1 MLKFS
6 ANEQGSNSNSM
17 SLATTESQEKS
28 SSEAEKS
35 LLRREGFIDEE
46 LVQKLVISHAEHR
59 ERMSRE
65 KMEILQAEADY
76 AGWNLVTNHSSDRA
90 A

>member
-1 MLKFS
+1 
-6 ANEQGSNSNSM
+6 M
-17 SLATTESQEKS
+17 SLASIESQEKS

-59 ERMSRE
+59 QRMNRE
-65 KMEILQAEADY
+65 KTEILQGEADY
-76 AGWNLVTNHSSDRA
+76 AGWNLATNHSSDRA

>member
-1 MLKFS
+1 
-6 ANEQGSNSNSM
+6 M
-17 SLATTESQEKS
+17 SLASIESGEKS

-46 LVQKLVISHAEHR
+46 LVQKLVISHAER
-59 ERMSRE
+59 RQRMNLE

-76 AGWNLVTNHSSDRA
+76 AGWNLATNHSSGRA